1 MNLAPNLANIVGGSV
16 TRETDEKYAGGFWD
30 AAAELLDGDIEHR
43 QEAIYNMLWACY
55 EAGLEIVDETPQ
67 PGIEWADD
75 AEYEAQVT
83 NIREKLESVH
93 RRGRIEGLKEAER
106 LAEDAAEASRLLRQ
120 IGEVSSLAARI
131 DCGERA
137 DAIDARLEAYR
148 ARIQELERAANGL
161 AEEAKEWEG

>member
-1 MNLAPNLANIVGGSV
+1 MMSDL
-16 TRETDEKYAGGFWD
+16 
-30 AAAELLDGDIEHR
+30 
-43 QEAIYNMLWACY
+43 
-55 EAGLEIVDETPQ
+55 
-67 PGIEWADD
+67 
-75 AEYEAQVT
+75 
-83 NIREKLESVH
+83 EKLETFPCESDAVETVLRLAEEFGYGNLMSH
-93 RRGRIEGLKEAER
+93 LQKAWQARLQAGGMSEKSARLGSFDVSAYNEEIEIAHAAGRIEGLKEAER
-106 LAEDAAEASRLLRQ
+106 LAEDAQEASRLLRQ